1 MARHAKLKPR
11 KTNRPTPW
19 EISIPPH
26 MSATGRRE
34 RRYFETQE
42 KAEEEIYSIR
52 NRRMSFGETLEQLT
66 PGRAAEAVKAFE
78 LLAGHSATLLDVV
91 TEWLEIHKDRNS
103 SVPFLD
109 LFNEF
114 LAVKHDRNHEYL
126 RELRIT
132 RDRWPELHSML
143 VSDITHRTPFPDHLQ
158 AFCWCPKYDTAVLA
172 SGF

>member
-1 MARHAKLKPR
+1 
-11 KTNRPTPW
+11 
-19 EISIPPH
+19 
-26 MSATGRRE
+26 
-34 RRYFETQE
+34 
-42 KAEEEIYSIR
+42 
-52 NRRMSFGETLEQLT
+52 
-66 PGRAAEAVKAFE
+66 
-78 LLAGHSATLLDVV
+78 V

>member
-11 KTNRPTPW
+11 KTNRPTSW

-126 RELRIT
+126 RELPRSLAGAAL
-132 RDRWPELHSML
+132 D
-143 VSDITHRTPFPDHLQ
+143 VSERYHAQNPFPDHLQ